1 MQLSEMLKPENVRL
15 AQSVDTWQDAIR
27 LAVKPLEEGG
37 YVEPRYADEIIRA
50 TNEMG
55 PYYVLTED
63 VALVHGRPEDGTI
76 KGQLAVTLLKEPIK
90 FSEDSF
96 DVRLLVA
103 LAAEDADSHIDTMRV
118 LANIFMDDSKIAEIC
133 ALDSAQDV
141 FKAFMDSAV
150 EA

>member
-1 MQLSEMLKPENVRL
+1 MKIQEMLKPENVRI

-27 LAVKPLEEGG
+27 LAVAPLREGG
-37 YVEPRYADEIIRA
+37 YVEPRYEDEIIRA

-63 VALVHGRPEDGTI
+63 VALIHGRPEDGCI
-76 KGQLAVTLLKEPIK
+76 KGQMAVTVLKQPIK

-103 LAAEDADSHIDTMRV
+103 LAAEDPNSHIEAMQV
-118 LANIFMDDSKIAEIC
+118 LAGIFMDEQKIASIVESDDTQSIY
-133 ALDSAQDV
+133 Q
-141 FKAFMDSAV
+141 AFMDGA
-150 EA
+150 AA

>member
-1 MQLSEMLKPENVRL
+1 MKITEMLKPENVRT
-15 AQSVDTWQDAIR
+15 ADHVDSWEDAIR
-27 LAVKPLEEGG
+27 LAIAPLREGG
-37 YVEPRYADEIIRA
+37 YVEPRYEDEIIRA

-63 VALVHGRPEDGTI
+63 VALIHGRPEDGCI
-76 KGQLAVTLLKEPIK
+76 KGQMAVTVLKQPIR

-103 LAAEDADSHIDTMRV
+103 LAAQDSNSHVEAMQV
-118 LANIFMDDSKIAEIC
+118 LAGIFMDEEKISQIVAMDDTDQIY
-133 ALDSAQDV
+133 
-141 FKAFMDSAV
+141 KAFTDV

>member
-1 MQLSEMLKPENVRL
+1 MKIKEMLKPENVRI

-27 LAVKPLEEGG
+27 LAVAPLREGG
-37 YVEPRYADEIIRA
+37 YVEPRYEDEIIRA

-63 VALVHGRPEDGTI
+63 VALIHGRPEDGCI
-76 KGQLAVTLLKEPIK
+76 KGQMAVTVLKQPIK

-103 LAAEDADSHIDTMRV
+103 LAAEDPNSHIEAMQV
-118 LANIFMDDSKIAEIC
+118 LAGIFMDEQKIASIVESDDTQAIY
-133 ALDSAQDV
+133 Q
-141 FKAFMDSAV
+141 AFMDGVA
-150 EA
+150 A

>member
-1 MQLSEMLKPENVRL
+1 MKIQEMLKPENVRI

-27 LAVKPLEEGG
+27 LAVAPLREGG
-37 YVEPRYADEIIRA
+37 YVEPRYEDEIIRA

-63 VALVHGRPEDGTI
+63 VALIHGRPEDGCI
-76 KGQLAVTLLKEPIK
+76 KGQMAVTVLKQPIK

-103 LAAEDADSHIDTMRV
+103 LAAEDSNSHIEAMQV
-118 LANIFMDDSKIAEIC
+118 LAGIFMDEQKIASIIESDDTQAIY
-133 ALDSAQDV
+133 Q
-141 FKAFMDSAV
+141 AFMDGA
-150 EA
+150 AA

>member
-1 MQLSEMLKPENVRL
+1 MKIQEMLKPENVRI

-27 LAVKPLEEGG
+27 LAVAPLREGG
-37 YVEPRYADEIIRA
+37 YVEPRYEDEIIRA

-63 VALVHGRPEDGTI
+63 VALIHGRPEDGCI
-76 KGQLAVTLLKEPIK
+76 KGQMAVTVLKQPIK

-103 LAAEDADSHIDTMRV
+103 LAAEDSNLHIEAMQV
-118 LANIFMDDSKIAEIC
+118 LAGIFMDEQKIVSIVESDDTQAIY
-133 ALDSAQDV
+133 Q
-141 FKAFMDSAV
+141 AFMDGA
-150 EA
+150 AA

>member
-1 MQLSEMLKPENVRL
+1 MKIQEMLKPENVRI

-27 LAVKPLEEGG
+27 LAVAPLREGG
-37 YVEPRYADEIIRA
+37 YVEPRYEDEIIRA

-63 VALVHGRPEDGTI
+63 VALIHGRPEDGCI
-76 KGQLAVTLLKEPIK
+76 KGQMAVTVLKQPIK

-103 LAAEDADSHIDTMRV
+103 LAAEDSNSHIEAMQV
-118 LANIFMDDSKIAEIC
+118 LAGIFMDEQKIVSIVESDDTQAIY
-133 ALDSAQDV
+133 Q
-141 FKAFMDSAV
+141 AFMDGA
-150 EA
+150 AA

>member
-1 MQLSEMLKPENVRL
+1 MKIKEMLKPENVRI

-27 LAVKPLEEGG
+27 LAVAPLREGG
-37 YVEPRYADEIIRA
+37 YVEPRYEDEIIRA

-63 VALVHGRPEDGTI
+63 VALIHGRPEDGCI
-76 KGQLAVTLLKEPIK
+76 KGQMAVTVLKQPIK

-103 LAAEDADSHIDTMRV
+103 LAAEDSNSHIEAMQV
-118 LANIFMDDSKIAEIC
+118 LAGIFMDEQKIASIVESDDTQVIY
-133 ALDSAQDV
+133 Q
-141 FKAFMDSAV
+141 AFMDGA
-150 EA
+150 AA

>member
-1 MQLSEMLKPENVRL
+1 MKIQEMLKPENVRI

-27 LAVKPLEEGG
+27 LAVAPLREGG
-37 YVEPRYADEIIRA
+37 YVEPRYEDEIIRA

-63 VALVHGRPEDGTI
+63 VALIHGRPEDGCI
-76 KGQLAVTLLKEPIK
+76 KGQMAVTVLKQPIK

-103 LAAEDADSHIDTMRV
+103 LAAEDSNSHIEAMQV
-118 LANIFMDDSKIAEIC
+118 LAGIFMDEQKIASIVESDDTQVIY
-133 ALDSAQDV
+133 Q
-141 FKAFMDSAV
+141 AFMDGA
-150 EA
+150 AA

>member
-1 MQLSEMLKPENVRL
+1 MKIQEMLKPENVRI

-27 LAVKPLEEGG
+27 LAVAPLREGG
-37 YVEPRYADEIIRA
+37 YVEPRYEDEIIRA

-63 VALVHGRPEDGTI
+63 VALIHGRPEDGCI
-76 KGQLAVTLLKEPIK
+76 KGQMAVTVLKQPIK

-103 LAAEDADSHIDTMRV
+103 LAAEDSNSHIEAMQV
-118 LANIFMDDSKIAEIC
+118 LAGIFMDEQKIASIVESDDTQAIY
-133 ALDSAQDV
+133 Q
-141 FKAFMDSAV
+141 AFIDGA
-150 EA
+150 AA